1 MDKTTAA
8 ICTKIAACVCGKDGL
23 ISQKEEEKICELIL
37 SKSPDTTR
45 SDFDTYLDEFF
56 ESDKQIEDY
65 IKQIDD
71 RSLQDFVL
79 FLAKKSAS
87 ADGLELR
94 ENIALQ
100 KIRIIWSDPNT

>member
-8 ICTKIAACVCGKDGL
+8 ICIKIAACVCGKDGL
-23 ISQKEEEKICELIL
+23 ISQPEEKKIFELVM
-37 SKSPDTTR
+37 SKFPDTTR
-45 SDFDTYLDEFF
+45 SDFDTYMDAFF

-65 IKQIDD
+65 IRQIDD
-71 RSLQDFVL
+71 SSLRDFVL
-79 FLAKKSAS
+79 FLAEESAS

-100 KIRIIWSDPNT
+100 KIRSIWSDTKP